1 MPLYCSTFVKP
12 FVTQIACVYCYNIKE
27 KTKKTKK
34 IMPTFQDQS
43 TERSVFQTE
52 ELRFLKKILG
62 TKTFFSLFHHKLLF
76 ECVDFAR
83 QLLVQCWPTVQK
95 QLCQGK

>member
-27 KTKKTKK
+27 KNKKTKK

-43 TERSVFQTE
+43 TERSVSNRRT
-52 ELRFLKKILG
+52 
-62 TKTFFSLFHHKLLF
+62 SLFKKNF
-76 ECVDFAR
+76 RYKNFFFIVSS
-83 QLLVQCWPTVQK
+83 
-95 QLCQGK
+95 